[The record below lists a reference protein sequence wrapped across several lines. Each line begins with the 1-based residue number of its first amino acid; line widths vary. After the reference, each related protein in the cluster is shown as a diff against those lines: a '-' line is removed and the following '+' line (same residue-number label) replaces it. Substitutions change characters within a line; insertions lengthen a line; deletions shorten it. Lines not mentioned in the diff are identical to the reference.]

1 MKRTCA
7 ALASILLLGLVVPV
21 YTIDVSGTLID
32 VSCFMKDKSNTG
44 LNHKMPQETA
54 DCAIVCAKKGDQ
66 VGLLTDSGEV
76 VLISGPLAANNNAR
90 LYRLMGSKVSVQGSV
105 SIADNG
111 QKTILGGAIKR
122 LDAAQK

>member
-1 MKRTCA
+1 
-7 ALASILLLGLVVPV
+7 
-21 YTIDVSGTLID
+21 
-32 VSCFMKDKSNTG
+32 MKDKSNTG
-44 LNHKMPQETA
+44 VNHKMPQETA
-54 DCAIVCAKKGDQ
+54 DCAIACAKKGDQ

-105 SIADNG
+105 SIDGNG